1 MLVVN
6 IMRLLTGPQDGTYSS
21 VLEVV
26 NAAKE
31 VLKIILVKEKVMVKM
46 KIYE

>member
-1 MLVVN
+1 MVH
-6 IMRLLTGPQDGTYSS
+6 SS

-46 KIYE
+46 KIMNKIFVLLIN